1 MGLQPDST
9 FGCKLCGVRLQ
20 PGCMHGVA
28 GGTCRLTARASSST
42 RARCSCWA
50 SGATARIRRRS
61 GRARSCD
68 SSSGGSTWPQ
78 ARAMPVWLFLA
89 LGGRIAAF
97 GHACVWRIQ
106 ATATSSAP
114 AALHVLLTIVCRP
127 ELPRGA
133 RESRRAARLRPG
145 ERGRPPQQRRCRA
158 AAKDPLLRQ
167 ECNNNITVP
176 LASPYTDPYLF
187 LRQECGGNPKSKPK
201 PHSDPN
207 PTPNPTPTPNPNL
220 TLRQECGG
228 PIGR

>member
-1 MGLQPDST
+1 MHARGCRWDLPPDGT
-9 FGCKLCGVRLQ
+9 RLEFNASAVQ
-20 PGCMHGVA
+20 LLGEWGN
-28 GGTCRLTARASSST
+28 GTDKAAEWARTQLRLVLG
-42 RARCSCWA
+42 WEHMA
-50 SGATARIRRRS
+50 SGASYACVAILGL
-61 GRARSCD
+61 GRAH
-68 SSSGGSTWPQ
+68 SGLWT
-78 ARAMPVWLFLA
+78 R
-89 LGGRIAAF
+89 
-97 GHACVWRIQ
+97 CVWRIQ

-176 LASPYTDPYLF
+176 LASPYTDSYLF

-207 PTPNPTPTPNPNL
+207 PTPTPTPNPNPNL

>member
-9 FGCKLCGVRLQ
+9 FGCKLCCVRLQ

-28 GGTCRLTARASSST
+28 GGTCRPTARASSST

-97 GHACVWRIQ
+97 GHA
-106 ATATSSAP
+106 TF
-114 AALHVLLTIVCRP
+114 
-127 ELPRGA
+127 GA
-133 RESRRAARLRPG
+133 SKP
-145 ERGRPPQQRRCRA
+145 RPPQVLQLRSTCYLLLFAGLSYLAVPASRA
-158 AAKDPLLRQ
+158 AL
-167 ECNNNITVP
+167 
-176 LASPYTDPYLF
+176 LASVQGSEAARRSSGGVVLP
-187 LRQECGGNPKSKPK
+187 LRIRSY
-201 PHSDPN
+201 
-207 PTPNPTPTPNPNL
+207 
-220 TLRQECGG
+220 
-228 PIGR
+228 GRSATTI